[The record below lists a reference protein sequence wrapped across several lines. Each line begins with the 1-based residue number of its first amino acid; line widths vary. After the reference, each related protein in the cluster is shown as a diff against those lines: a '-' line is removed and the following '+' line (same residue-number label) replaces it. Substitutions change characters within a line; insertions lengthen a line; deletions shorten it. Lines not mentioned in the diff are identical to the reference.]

1 MKFERQ
7 KVPQPVYGTVN
18 IYRIGD
24 TLIDTG
30 HVTEDSR
37 MAMADALDSGG
48 LADVERVVLTHP
60 HIDHVGGSQTLP
72 ELAALPHVV
81 FEGVP
86 SIITDF
92 RRYLKR
98 VHEEIQERSIGLA
111 ADRSA
116 IDESYFP
123 IDDYAEDDIQI
134 GRVVGDGD
142 TVRLGEYSCEVIHTP
157 GHSRQHMALWHADSK
172 TMFSAD
178 LVSTNGHFMYGPLY
192 GDVGSYIDSLQ
203 RLRTYDANYLVP
215 GHGPVISDPT
225 KRIEEALGK
234 TRRAMSGIK
243 TAVETTNDRIAA
255 GQLAREVFE
264 ATEETIGFLTLVV
277 CEYLEYLEDEN
288 EVVISYAEDG
298 IFAASS

>member
-1 MKFERQ
+1 MKFEQ
-7 KVPQPVYGTVN
+7 LEVPQPVYGTVN
-18 IYRIGD
+18 VYRIGD

-37 MAMADALDSGG
+37 MAMAEALDSGD

-60 HIDHVGGSQTLP
+60 HIDHVGGSQTVP

-92 RRYLKR
+92 RRYLER
-98 VHEEIQERSIGLA
+98 VHEEIHERSVGLA
-111 ADRSA
+111 GDRSA

-123 IDDYAEDDIQI
+123 IDDYAEDDIQV
-134 GRVVGDGD
+134 GRVVGDGE
-142 TVRLGEYSCEVIHTP
+142 TIRLGEYSCEVIHTP
-157 GHSRQHMALWHADSK
+157 GHSEQQMALWHTDSR

-203 RLRTYDANYLVP
+203 RLRTYDADRLVP
-215 GHGPVISDPT
+215 GHGPVISNPT
-225 KRIEEALGK
+225 KRIEEALEK
-234 TRRAMSGIK
+234 TRTAMSGIK
-243 TAVETTNDRIAA
+243 TAVATTNDRITAS
-255 GQLAREVFE
+255 QLAKEVFE
-264 ATEETIGFLTLVV
+264 ATAETIGFLTLVV

-288 EVVISYAEDG
+288 EVVVSHTEDG